1 MLYNDV
7 EIARWSHVVR
17 YEESP
22 STIGQRCQLTA
33 GDGNVKESATEKNR
47 RFGKGENVRQELT
60 SYLVTNMRCKP
71 HLVQV
76 VEAMGCPSASL

>member
-1 MLYNDV
+1 MLYNDL
-7 EIARWSHVVR
+7 EIARWSHVER

-76 VEAMGCPSASL
+76 VEAKGCPSASL